1 MAKLDQNSTEGR
13 VPVKSPAK
21 PMSLTMIFL
30 IMLIPSGIT
39 IMIIGIPVGWSFGTS
54 LGCVLLLAATPPVTV
69 WVIRLVE
76 KIVHRTLPMKVA
88 LALLVVTFAGVI
100 VAMVL
105 LRGNDNMRCV
115 DTTSMTVTSA
125 DQCQGT
131 SSGDTTGRFA
141 WYYGGS
147 GVRSGDTATDGSFS
161 APVDQ
166 GDESGGGGGAGDEGG
181 GGDEGGADAGGEGG
195 GGE

>member
-1 MAKLDQNSTEGR
+1 MAKLDENSTEGR

-30 IMLIPSGIT
+30 IMLIPSVIT

-54 LGCVLLLAATPPVTV
+54 LGCIMLLAATPPVTV
-69 WVIRLVE
+69 WAIRLVE
-76 KIVHRTLPMKVA
+76 KIVHRKSPPPVA
-88 LALLVVTFAGVI
+88 LSLLVATFAGVI

-115 DTTSMTVTSA
+115 DTTNMSVTSA
-125 DQCQGT
+125 DECQGT

-147 GVRSGDTATDGSFS
+147 GIRSGDTATDGSFS

-166 GDESGGGGGAGDEGG
+166 GDETGGGGGGAGDEGG
-181 GGDEGGADAGGEGG
+181 DEGGGDVGGEGG